1 MKSTVI
7 PASDAQA
14 SIGAE
19 LLRSA
24 WTDRMD
30 SFDETKFRNVL
41 SHYPTG
47 VTLVTAMHQGD
58 PVGLIIGSFTSVSLN
73 PPLVGF
79 LVGKR
84 SSTWPR
90 IAASG
95 SFCVNILGHHQEEVC
110 RLFARGSPD
119 RFAAIGW
126 TAERNGMPV
135 LDDVIAWIDCDI
147 DRVDEAGDHWWV
159 IGRVVQLKAVGEGSP
174 LVFVRG
180 GFGHPSIRPQR
191 GGSP

>member
-1 MKSTVI
+1 MKSTVV

-14 SIGAE
+14 STGAE

-84 SSTWPR
+84 SSTWP
-90 IAASG
+90 
-95 SFCVNILGHHQEEVC
+95 LGHHQQEVC
-110 RLFARGSPD
+110 RLFARWSPD
-119 RFAAIGW
+119 RFATVGW

-159 IGRVVQLKAVGEGSP
+159 IGRVVQLEAVSEGSP
-174 LVFVRG
+174 LVFIRG
-180 GFGHPSIRPQR
+180 GFGHPSA
-191 GGSP
+191 

>member
-1 MKSTVI
+1 MVVAT
-7 PASDAQA
+7 SDPQA
-14 SIGAE
+14 VTGDA
-19 LLRSA
+19 LVRSA
-24 WTDRMD
+24 WTCRMD
-30 SFDETKFRNVL
+30 SFDETKYRTVL
-41 SHYPTG
+41 GHYPTG
-47 VTLVTAMHQGD
+47 VTLVTAADQGD

-110 RLFARGSPD
+110 RLFARCRPD
-119 RFAAIGW
+119 PFAAIGW

-135 LDDVIAWIDCDI
+135 LDDV
-147 DRVDEAGDHWWV
+147 
-159 IGRVVQLKAVGEGSP
+159 
-174 LVFVRG
+174 
-180 GFGHPSIRPQR
+180 
-191 GGSP
+191 

>member
-1 MKSTVI
+1 MESTLVA
-7 PASDAQA
+7 ASDAQA
-14 SIGAE
+14 STGAE

-24 WTDRMD
+24 WTGRMD
-30 SFDETKFRNVL
+30 SFDETKFRSVL

-79 LVGKR
+79 LVDKR

-110 RLFARGSPD
+110 RLFTGRSPD
-119 RFAAIGW
+119 PFAAIAW
-126 TAERNGMPV
+126 KPVRNGMPV
-135 LDDVIAWIDCDI
+135 LNDVIA
-147 DRVDEAGDHWWV
+147 
-159 IGRVVQLKAVGEGSP
+159 
-174 LVFVRG
+174 
-180 GFGHPSIRPQR
+180 
-191 GGSP
+191 

>member
-1 MKSTVI
+1 MKSTLV

-95 SFCVNILGHHQEEVC
+95 S
-110 RLFARGSPD
+110 PD

-159 IGRVVQLKAVGEGSP
+159 IGRVVQLEAVGEGSP